1 MAEINN
7 KDNALA
13 PASAPRRWVWLVLLA
28 AVLGAGYWFFW
39 RPASAPPD
47 SAPAAAG
54 FRGMAPVAVPVRTV
68 AAAQEPIERVF
79 DAVGTVTAFDT
90 VTVRSRVDGQLQAVY
105 FTDGAAVQAGDVLAL
120 VDPRPFQV
128 RLDQA
133 NGQLAQTQAQL
144 NNARQDLAR
153 FQTLFRQSSIARQQ
167 VDSQLAL
174 VAQLQAQVQAD
185 QAAVDEAALQ
195 LSFTRIQAPIDG
207 RLGLG
212 KVDAGNMIASGDT
225 EGLVVI
231 TRTRPISVRFSLPQS
246 QLQAVLAQ
254 RKADASLRVELYGR
268 DDEQRLASGVLVAI
282 DNQIDVATGTVALQA
297 DFPNEDE
304 SLFPNQFV
312 NVRLFVDHRESVVIP
327 LVAVQHGSVGAF
339 VYVLNSDSTVSLR
352 KVVTGWVQ
360 DERVAIVSGLEPG
373 DRVVVEGA
381 DRLRDGAKARDVN
394 AAPGKG

>member
-13 PASAPRRWVWLVLLA
+13 PLPPRRRWVWLVLLA

-47 SAPAAAG
+47 SVPAAAG
-54 FRGMAPVAVPVRTV
+54 FRGMAPAPVPVRTV

-79 DAVGTVTAFDT
+79 DAVGTVTAFET

-268 DDEQRLASGVLVAI
+268 DDRQRLASGVLVAI

-312 NVRLFVDHRESVVIP
+312 NVRLFVDRRDSVVIP
-327 LVAVQHGSVGAF
+327 QVAVQHGSVGAF